1 MLTQVNL
8 LVIQQHTA
16 GSARNRNRSVLFS
29 LTHGEGVVDTKAA
42 KDSVHIAGVKESV
55 PSNYHF
61 KRFWDRG
68 NTLCLMFNTCC
79 VLNIFKKK
87 KIVVQ
92 YNHSDRIA
100 CPNYYFKFLLHGLMS
115 VYLLHKYLRAPRR
128 GFLYRISSGSEA
140 RKDKCMVECFKQVI
154 ATS

>member
-8 LVIQQHTA
+8 LVIQQHTT

-55 PSNYHF
+55 PANYHF

-68 NTLCLMFNTCC
+68 NALCLMFNTCC
-79 VLNIFKKK
+79 VLNIFLKK
-87 KIVVQ
+87 
-92 YNHSDRIA
+92 N
-100 CPNYYFKFLLHGLMS
+100 L
-115 VYLLHKYLRAPRR
+115 
-128 GFLYRISSGSEA
+128 
-140 RKDKCMVECFKQVI
+140 
-154 ATS
+154 